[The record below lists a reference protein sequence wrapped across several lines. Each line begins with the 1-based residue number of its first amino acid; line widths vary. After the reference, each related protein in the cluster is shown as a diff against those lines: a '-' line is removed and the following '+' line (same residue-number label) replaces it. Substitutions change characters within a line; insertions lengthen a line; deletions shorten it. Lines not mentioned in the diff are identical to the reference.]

1 MIVEIDAE
9 HVRPGSLSAHCA
21 TCSRH
26 DLSVPDAGVSPVPG
40 ILAVPFVFRLPET
53 RAGAVVGAFSVA
65 VTGVGTGTGRI
76 GHSDGRADV
85 RVKGGWPPL
94 DHRPGRGQLA
104 GTFGGTAAGRG
115 GRATASAAAAVRR

>member
-9 HVRPGSLSAHCA
+9 HVRPGSPSAHCA

-26 DLSVPDAGVSPVPG
+26 DLSVPDAGVSPVSG

-53 RAGAVVGAFSVA
+53 RAGTS
-65 VTGVGTGTGRI
+65 RI

-115 GRATASAAAAVRR
+115 GGATA